1 MAPRSISPVNA
12 FLMVVLI
19 TFWGSSFVVV
29 KIILGEGLTPISIA
43 TFRFLVAG
51 ALFAVVLTARKAT
64 NHNYHLRVGRRDA
77 AMLLF
82 LALTGVTFFFTAQYT
97 GIQMSDASIAA
108 ILVCLLSPILIAT
121 VSAKLLKERL
131 MRKQFWGIEIA
142 AAGTFIVV
150 VGGSLVLQQN
160 ATFLIGSLILLST
173 PLMWT
178 AYSLSGRKLMEK
190 YDPFLLVAYI
200 SILGGLCLLPFSLA
214 ENSLQLISGLG
225 LQQWLAIL
233 YLSSTCSLLGYYIW
247 FYVLHKAGATV
258 ASSFLFAEPLV
269 TALFASTFADEPFN
283 PIIVIGA
290 ALIFIGVYLVT
301 RNKSNNTRS
310 VTEELQNFSRAED

>member
-1 MAPRSISPVNA
+1 MASRSISPLHA

-29 KIILGEGLTPISIA
+29 KIVLGEGLTPISIA

-51 ALFAVVLTARKAT
+51 ALFAVVLALRKTA
-64 NHNYHLRVGRRDA
+64 NHEYHLRVGRRDA
-77 AMLLF
+77 ALLLF

-108 ILVCLLSPILIAT
+108 ILVCLVSPILIAV
-121 VSAKLLKERL
+121 VSAKILKERL
-131 MRKQFWGIEIA
+131 MRRQFWGIEIA
-142 AAGTFIVV
+142 AAGTFIII

-160 ATFLIGSLILLST
+160 TTFLVGSLVLLST
-173 PLMWT
+173 PIMWT

-190 YDPFLLVAYI
+190 YDPFLVVAYV
-200 SILGGLCLLPFSLA
+200 SILGGLCLVPFSLA
-214 ENSLQLISGLG
+214 ENSLRLISGLG

-258 ASSFLFAEPLV
+258 TSSFLFAEPLV
-269 TALFASTFADEPFN
+269 TALFASAFAGEQFN
-283 PIIVIGA
+283 PIIVVGA
-290 ALIFIGVYLVT
+290 IPIFSGVYLVT
-301 RNKSNNTRS
+301 RNKS
-310 VTEELQNFSRAED
+310 SR